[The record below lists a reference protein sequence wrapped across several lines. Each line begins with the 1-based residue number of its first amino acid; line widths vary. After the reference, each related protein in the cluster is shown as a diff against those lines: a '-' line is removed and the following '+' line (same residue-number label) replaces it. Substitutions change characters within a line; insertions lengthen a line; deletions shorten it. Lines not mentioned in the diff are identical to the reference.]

1 MVGADNEGVNVTGPK
16 EIVIHIGPPKTA
28 STTVQRRLAQQRKEL
43 ATAGTKI
50 IIEHRDA
57 AIELIGHDYLQRQRR
72 SSRRAW
78 NALQGEVASASGNR
92 VIVSNEMFSWLNQT
106 DAQEM
111 VNALN
116 SNDTRVVIGIRL
128 MEKLVTSFWYEVVI
142 RGGTCTL
149 SEWIQ
154 ELRSADGNIGNLED
168 PSFRFWHLENSA
180 LLAHRWSEVVGRDR
194 VTCVV
199 ISEKHPGETLRRF
212 DEALG
217 LTTTGA
223 PSVARVENRSAGY
236 EHLVALVRFNRKIAR
251 TAVPKKFR
259 ATLARYAHEQLTSR
273 QDIPY
278 STPWLSREDRAWC
291 AERQST
297 TMNELSKLGVN
308 VIGDLRDL
316 VAPETELTV
325 PRSHRE
331 PVNVDA
337 VAIAT
342 RVIRSLVRRLI
353 NS

>member
-1 MVGADNEGVNVTGPK
+1 MTGPQ
-16 EIVIHIGPPKTA
+16 EIVLHIGPPKTA

-43 ATAGTKI
+43 ATEDTKI

-57 AIELIGHDYLQRQRR
+57 AIELIGHDYLQRQQRN
-72 SSRRAW
+72 SRHAW
-78 NALQGEVASASGNR
+78 NALRGEVASASGNR
-92 VIVSNEMFSWLNQT
+92 VIISNEMFSWLNQAK
-106 DAQEM
+106 AQEV

-116 SNDTRVVIGIRL
+116 ANNTRVVIGIRR
-128 MEKLVTSFWYEVVI
+128 MENLVTSFWHEVVI

-154 ELRSADGNIGNLED
+154 ELRSADGNIGHLED
-168 PSFRFWHLENSA
+168 PSYRFCHSENSA
-180 LLAHRWSEVVGRDR
+180 VLARRWSEVVGQDR

-199 ISEKHPGETLRRF
+199 ISEKHPSETLRRF

-217 LTTTGA
+217 LTRTDA
-223 PSVARVENRSAGY
+223 PPVARVENRSAGY
-236 EHLVALVRFNRKIAR
+236 EHLVALVRFNRIIAR

-273 QDIPY
+273 QGIPY
-278 STPWLSREDRAWC
+278 GTPWLSREDRVWC

-297 TMNELSKLGVN
+297 TINELRKLGVD
-308 VIGDLRDL
+308 VIGDLREL
-316 VAPETELTV
+316 VAQETEPTA
-325 PRSHRE
+325 PRSQPE

-337 VAIAT
+337 VAIAI

-353 NS
+353 NR